1 MRIGL
6 RKTKPVGH
14 IWVSPKHQSYLRG
27 MVFEDFMHLNG
38 LVVRQ
43 TANRKTMRLRIS
55 GQHYFV
61 KQHLGIG
68 WPEIFKNYLTGK
80 KPIVG
85 ALTEV
90 NAIQEMIKLG
100 IRTTPIAA
108 YGTNNSPSSSQQS
121 FLLTEDLG
129 DILSV
134 EDVCKSWVLSP
145 PSDELRQN
153 ILVAIAKLASKFHG
167 AGFCHRDFYIC
178 HLAFPREQ
186 ELNSNTDFYLLDLH
200 RVVRLKVAKDKAI
213 AKDIAALIFS
223 CMDFGFTSR
232 DWEVFKDNYL
242 PQSQEFWE
250 FVKVRAEQLYR
261 KFHQKSAN

>member
-1 MRIGL
+1 MRFGW
-6 RKTKPVGH
+6 RKIRPVANV
-14 IWVSPKHQSYLRG
+14 WVSPKHQSYLKG
-27 MVFEDFMHLNG
+27 MMFQDFMQLNG

-43 TANRKTMRLRIS
+43 AANRKTMRLIIS
-55 GQHYFV
+55 GQSYFI

-68 WPEIFKNYLTGK
+68 WGEIFKNLLTGK
-80 KPIVG
+80 KPIIG
-85 ALTEV
+85 ALTEA
-90 NAIQEMIKLG
+90 NAIQAMMKLG
-100 IRTTPIAA
+100 IKTTPLAA
-108 YGTNNSPSSSQQS
+108 YGATNSLPSSQQS

-134 EDVCKSWVLSP
+134 EDVCKSWALSP

-200 RVVRLKVAKDKAI
+200 RVVRLKDAKDKAI

-232 DWEVFKDNYL
+232 DWEVFKNNYL
-242 PQSQEFWE
+242 PQNQEFWE
-250 FVKVRAEQLYR
+250 FVKARAEQLHR
-261 KFHQKSAN
+261 KFHQKIAI